1 MKRERPENTKRKN
14 ETQLQKSEMTKR
26 KEDEPVVSVIMPA
39 YRCAATIEKAIQ
51 SVLIQSVP
59 LELIVVNDESP
70 DELDE
75 IMKQYETDPRV
86 RYIKNE
92 KNLGAAM
99 SRNRG
104 VAKARGAYVAFLDA
118 DDWWNAD
125 KLEKQLKLL
134 KETDA
139 VLCCTARTL
148 VTPDGVETERV
159 IPVRTEITYRMMLH
173 QNWINCSSAV
183 LKTEAA
189 KAIPM
194 EHEDGHEDY
203 ILWLKLLKKYG
214 KAVAVNEPLLKYR
227 LSTRGKS
234 GNKLHSA
241 KMTYRSYRYAGL
253 STGKSLLC
261 FCAYA
266 LNGVWKYLKAYL
278 KF

>member
-1 MKRERPENTKRKN
+1 MERGRPVKKTENEKK
-14 ETQLQKSEMTKR
+14 TQNAVNSVKKS
-26 KEDEPVVSVIMPA
+26 DEPIVSVVMPA

-59 LELIVVNDESP
+59 LELIVINDQSP

-75 IMKQYETDPRV
+75 IMKRFEADPRV
-86 RYIKNE
+86 HYMKNE

-118 DDWWNAD
+118 DDWWAED

-139 VLCCTARTL
+139 VLCCTGREL
-148 VTPDGVETERV
+148 ITPDGVQTGRV
-159 IPVRTEITYRMMLH
+159 IPVRTEIRYRMMLH

-194 EHEDGHEDY
+194 AHEDGHEDY

-227 LSTRGKS
+227 LSTKGKS

-241 KMTYRSYRYAGL
+241 KMTYHSYRYAGL
-253 STGKSLLC
+253 SAGKSLLC
-261 FCAYA
+261 FIAYA